1 MATLQGLQN
10 DVTAIFSKIEAAKSI
25 EELKAIQNLK
35 EYPYLKEFD
44 IDERKYPRLDISLT
58 IEEVK
63 SLKKEGLLE
72 SNGSIS
78 LNLAKNNA
86 LSPLEKLLF
95 SILWKNTDLG
105 KEKHIIEGVIG
116 RDDKKDSLVFYYFGR
131 YLANKSNPII
141 DQHVIRAWLFLQASK
156 DKSQNFEKILSKKN
170 VASIDKVACEK
181 YIDWQNRHKLKKTEP
196 IEFTYYTDRLLFAL
210 GKYLKI
216 VALNRQNF

>member
-1 MATLQGLQN
+1 MATLQKLQN
-10 DVTAIFSKIEAAKSI
+10 DVSVIFSKIEVAKSI
-25 EELKAIQNLK
+25 EELKSIQNLK
-35 EYPYLKEFD
+35 EFPYLKEFD

-58 IEEVK
+58 LEEVK

-131 YLANKSNPII
+131 HLDNKTNPIV
-141 DQHVIRAWLFLQASK
+141 DQNVIRAFSSFQASK
-156 DKSQNFEKILSKKN
+156 NKFQNIEKILNKKD
-170 VASIDKVACEK
+170 VTAKDKKECED
-181 YIDWQNRHKLKKTEP
+181 YIAWQNQHKLKKAEP
-196 IEFTYYTDRLLFAL
+196 LDFTYYVDRLLFAL
-210 GKYLKI
+210 GKYLK
-216 VALNRQNF
+216 NQYKKHQKF

>member
-1 MATLQGLQN
+1 MATLQELQN
-10 DVTAIFSKIEAAKSI
+10 DITAIFGKIEVAKSI

-35 EYPYLKEFD
+35 EFPYLKEFD

-72 SNGSIS
+72 PNGSIS

-116 RDDKKDSLVFYYFGR
+116 RDDKKDSLVFYYFGVNMATYR
-131 YLANKSNPII
+131 
-141 DQHVIRAWLFLQASK
+141 SK
-156 DKSQNFEKILSKKN
+156 NICFEFFVRCHS
-170 VASIDKVACEK
+170 
-181 YIDWQNRHKLKKTEP
+181 
-196 IEFTYYTDRLLFAL
+196 
-210 GKYLKI
+210 
-216 VALNRQNF
+216 